1 MTAVIDYGTVD
12 NHSFINLLKEL
23 QIDFELTSSESRIL
37 QLDRII
43 LPHTD
48 QIRLA
53 LKQLHLL
60 NLYTML
66 RVCKKPMLGIS
77 AGMHLMC
84 EFTKEENQTCLGIF
98 PITVEKVDLTKNG
111 GRIES
116 VSKILLIKGS
126 NLFKGIN
133 EEDKFFFDHSYF
145 VSVNEFTTAVIG
157 QSPIYSA
164 ALEKEFY
171 YGTQFL
177 PEKSGTAGAKIIK
190 NFCSCFNY

>member
-1 MTAVIDYGTVD
+1 MTAVIDYGTDD

-37 QLDRII
+37 QADRII

-48 QIRLA
+48 QLRVA
-53 LKQLHLL
+53 LKQLHLV

-66 RVCKKPMLGIS
+66 RVCKKPMLGIA

-84 EFTKEENQTCLGIF
+84 AFTKEENLTCLGIF
-98 PITVEKVDLTKNG
+98 PSTVEKVNSAKNG
-111 GRIES
+111 GLIRNYSE
-116 VSKILLIKGS
+116 ILLIKGS
-126 NLFKGIN
+126 NLFRDIQ

-145 VSVNEFTTAVIG
+145 VSVNQFTTAVIG

-164 ALEKEFY
+164 ALEKESY
-171 YGTQFL
+171 LGIQFL
-177 PEKSGTAGAKIIK
+177 PEKSGTPGAKIIK
-190 NFCSCFNY
+190 NFCSCSNK